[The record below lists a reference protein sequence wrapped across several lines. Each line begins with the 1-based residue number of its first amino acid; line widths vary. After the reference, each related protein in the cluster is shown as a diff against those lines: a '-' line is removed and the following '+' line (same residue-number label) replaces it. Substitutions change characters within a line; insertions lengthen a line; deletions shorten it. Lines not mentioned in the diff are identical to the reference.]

1 MHLTSAKMNT
11 RLGWIKI
18 MSQNLCASGDT
29 YTFADIDTVRIDR
42 INTYSTINHST
53 TFNIYSRHFQALSS
67 MLRHHW

>member
-29 YTFADIDTVRIDR
+29 HTFSDIDTVRIDR
-42 INTYSTINHST
+42 INH
-53 TFNIYSRHFQALSS
+53 L
-67 MLRHHW
+67 LHHKS

>member
-29 YTFADIDTVRIDR
+29 HTFSDIDTVRIDR
-42 INTYSTINHST
+42 INTYSTINLIFTPAIFKHL
-53 TFNIYSRHFQALSS
+53 ALC
-67 MLRHHW
+67 

>member
-29 YTFADIDTVRIDR
+29 HTFADIDTVRIDR
-42 INTYSTINHST
+42 INTYSTINIARPLIFTPAIFKHL
-53 TFNIYSRHFQALSS
+53 ALC
-67 MLRHHW
+67 